1 MSDCE
6 PGFTLIGQLENGL
19 FPNISVINVSTAIS
33 CLGKELRLR
42 LYYKLLLELSL
53 YFRTECFTKT
63 IKGTEL
69 ILSVI
74 GQ

>member
-1 MSDCE
+1 M
-6 PGFTLIGQLENGL
+6 
-19 FPNISVINVSTAIS
+19 S

-53 YFRTECFTKT
+53 YFRTERFMKT

-69 ILSVI
+69 NVKILVCHWTINRRSTSVK
-74 GQ
+74 QQSYSLANFSDRVKM